1 MTKTLPLAQ
10 DLALPLEAVTEVL
23 AWLGRRG
30 QGKSYGAQRL
40 AELFHAAGAQFVVL
54 DPVGNWSGLRLA
66 ADGKAPGIPIPVF
79 GGLQGDVPLE
89 PTAGRLVA
97 DLVVD
102 RGISVVLDVSQ
113 FDSDA
118 ARARFVR
125 DFGERFFQR
134 RKQAPA
140 AVHLFIEEAQEFIP
154 QNPMGDE
161 KGTLHVLQRI
171 AKLGRNYGIGVS
183 LLSQRPQEVHKKV
196 LNLAELL
203 FAFQLSGT
211 HERKAVGEWIKD
223 KSIEEDIDQELPRLA
238 RGRPHAWSPAWL
250 KVSKV
255 VTITPKWTFDASST
269 PRVGHAA
276 GPARALSPIDL
287 AQLRTDM
294 AGTIERAKAEDP
306 KELHR
311 QIAERDREISKLSK
325 LRNSDIS
332 HIPALPVQRVEVPVL
347 TGKQLQA
354 FERGTARLGK
364 VGAQLVEVG
373 GQVVTVAREL
383 VEAAKR
389 AAGGNG
395 ISGHLLAHK
404 PATAGS
410 VRGSPPPRAVSPP
423 QMRRQNPTSA
433 EGLGRSAQRIL
444 NGLAWLESIGLE
456 RADKTQVALLADQSP
471 TSGGYFNNL
480 GKLRTAGLID
490 YPAPSVVQLTDAGR
504 AAAEPVDVPT
514 SSEDL
519 HRQLFARLPGAQA
532 RILEHLIAEY
542 PAAVGKD
549 ALAAATAQSPTSG
562 GYFNNLGRLR
572 SLGLIGYPAPG
583 QAVALPVLF
592 LERA

>member
-1 MTKTLPLAQ
+1 MAGRGEGVKRLPLA
-10 DLALPLEAVTEVL
+10 DGLSLPIEAVTEVL

-40 AELFHAAGAQFVVL
+40 AELFHEAGAQFVVL

-66 ADGKAPGIPIPVF
+66 ADGKSPGIPIPVF

-223 KSIEEDIDQELPRLA
+223 KSIEEDIDQELPRLE

-306 KELHR
+306 KELRR
-311 QIAERDREISKLSK
+311 QLAEKDRLIRSLEKAGPLKQSGVSA
-325 LRNSDIS
+325 
-332 HIPALPVQRVEVPVL
+332 PAPQVKTVEVPVL
-347 TGKQLQA
+347 TREHVAPVAKIADQLERLTPRLDVVQGLREIATAMAQA
-354 FERGTARLGK
+354 TGDLRAIVAAANGRPQVLKPPLCKKIPPGIRGTPRP
-364 VGAQLVEVG
+364 
-373 GQVVTVAREL
+373 QV
-383 VEAAKR
+383 
-389 AAGGNG
+389 
-395 ISGHLLAHK
+395 
-404 PATAGS
+404 
-410 VRGSPPPRAVSPP
+410 
-423 QMRRQNPTSA
+423 
-433 EGLGRSAQRIL
+433 GRSAQRIL

-480 GKLRTAGLID
+480 GKLRAAGLID

-519 HRQLFARLPGAQA
+519 HQQLFARLPGAQA
-532 RILEHLIAEY
+532 RILAEVIARY
-542 PAAVGKD
+542 PDAVAKD
-549 ALAAATAQSPTSG
+549 ALAEATGQSPTSG

-572 SLGLIGYPAPG
+572 SLGLIDYPRPG
-583 QAVALPVLF
+583 QVVARHILF
-592 LERA
+592 LDGR